1 MRPIKKL
8 IQVDEAI
15 SIALDAV
22 SPIKR
27 TERVSLLLALGRVSA
42 EKVVSRLHVPSFS
55 RSAMDGYAVRAKDTF
70 GASKSNP
77 VTLRVNEVIYAGTV
91 PRKKL
96 SKGLCAEIA
105 TGAMLPSGADSVV
118 MVENTELEGD
128 RISVVEPL
136 HPGQN
141 ISKKGEDIVPGARLV
156 SRGEA
161 LNPSKIGAL
170 AAIGLSSVG
179 VYAKPKIAIV
189 PTGDEIA
196 EVGAKLKPGQVYNI
210 NSYTLAC
217 VVSANGGEPRI
228 SEVVND
234 SIEDLEKVMR
244 SNSDC
249 DMLLFSGGSSVGERD
264 IMLDVLERR
273 GSVKYHGV
281 AMKPGKPTL
290 FGLVGSQLV
299 FGMPGYP
306 TSCLSNAYVFVVP
319 VLRKMARLPPSP
331 PGSVRAKISKRV
343 VSTTGRT
350 QFLTVRLEG
359 DLAHPA
365 FKESGAI
372 TSMSHADGYVIIPAD
387 VDLLEKDEEVTVH
400 IL

>member
-15 SIALDAV
+15 SIALEAAA
-22 SPIKR
+22 PLKR
-27 TERVSLLLALGRVSA
+27 TERVPLLSAVGRVSA
-42 EKVVSRLHVPSFS
+42 EDVVSSLHVPPFS
-55 RSAMDGYAVRAKDTF
+55 RSAMDGYAVRARDTF
-70 GASKSNP
+70 GASKSTP
-77 VTLRVNEVIYAGTV
+77 VTLRVNEVVYAGIV
-91 PRKKL
+91 PKKSL

-118 MVENTELEGD
+118 MVENTEPEGD
-128 RISVVEPL
+128 GVSVTEPL

-141 ISKKGEDIVPGARLV
+141 ISRKGEDIVPGVRLI
-156 SRGEA
+156 SKGEM

-170 AAIGLSSVG
+170 AAVGIGSVK
-179 VYAKPKIAIV
+179 VYAKPLVAVI
-189 PTGDEIA
+189 PTGNEIA
-196 EVGAKLKPGQVYNI
+196 ELGTRLKPGQVYNI
-210 NSYTLAC
+210 NSYTLAS
-217 VVSANGGEPRI
+217 VVAANGGEVRI
-228 SEVVND
+228 SGIVND
-234 SIEDLEKVMR
+234 SVDDLENVMR

-249 DMLLFSGGSSVGERD
+249 DILLFSGGSSVGERD
-264 IMLDVLERR
+264 VMLDVLERR
-273 GSVKYHGV
+273 GKVKYHGV

-290 FGLVGSQLV
+290 FGLAGSQLV

-331 PGSVRAKISKRV
+331 PGSVLATLSKRV

-359 DLAHPA
+359 GLARPA

-387 VDLLEKDEEVTVH
+387 VDLLEKGEEVTVH
-400 IL
+400 LL